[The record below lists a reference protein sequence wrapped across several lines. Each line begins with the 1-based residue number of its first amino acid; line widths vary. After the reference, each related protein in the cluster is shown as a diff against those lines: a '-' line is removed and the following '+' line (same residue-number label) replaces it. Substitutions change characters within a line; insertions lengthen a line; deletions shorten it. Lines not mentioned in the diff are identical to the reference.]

1 MINDKWI
8 NLPVVLFSHYVPAP
22 EDVEGI
28 TGKVEKA
35 GGLILCSTQ
44 RLEDV
49 WLRFIDP
56 A

>member
-35 GGLILCSTQ
+35 GGLILCSHQ
-44 RLEDV
+44 HKDWRMYGCAL
-49 WLRFIDP
+49 
-56 A
+56 